1 MSHLSF
7 GLSAS
12 SQGNKVVPMDDVLV
26 HTPKE
31 ILDTEKGLPFVKG
44 ATAAHTRTQSQT
56 PLFSPLKREIH

>member
-1 MSHLSF
+1 
-7 GLSAS
+7 
-12 SQGNKVVPMDDVLV
+12 MDDVLV

-56 PLFSPLKREIH
+56 PLFSPLKREIHQQLQSDVEKTHE